1 MSDHWLTALGRYLL
15 SIDLVEL
22 DVLLSFATDAPCRDL
37 AAVFGRLTKVTA
49 ANSR

>member
-1 MSDHWLTALGRYLL
+1 MSDHWLTALGRYL
-15 SIDLVEL
+15 SMELVEL